1 MFPAIFIKMAV
12 TRCLF
17 PAQIV
22 GKLAVSEI
30 YSGSHGSVAICVI
43 ATFWPCNIWIIGVKA
58 RRTEHYENVVCN
70 RPSWCHSSRS
80 IS

>member
-22 GKLAVSEI
+22 GKLAVGI
-30 YSGSHGSVAICVI
+30 KNTPSH
-43 ATFWPCNIWIIGVKA
+43 
-58 RRTEHYENVVCN
+58 
-70 RPSWCHSSRS
+70 
-80 IS
+80 